1 MKSIQLLP
9 ISLALISPTALIAQK
24 PPNIVVI
31 FCDDMGYGDLCTNN
45 ATGFVTPNLDRLATE
60 GMRFTNFYAAQ
71 AVSSASRA
79 GLLTG
84 CYPNRVGITGALTPI
99 SNIGINPEEQTIA
112 EILKIKGYSTAAVGK
127 WHLGHQT
134 EFLPLQNGFD
144 EYFGIPY
151 SNDMWP
157 RDENGERA
165 EASNKMANYP
175 ELPILEGNTIIRTI
189 TNMDEQSEIT
199 TLYTNRAISFIHK
212 NKKKPFFLYLAH
224 SMPHVPLA
232 VSAKFKGKSQQGLY
246 GDVMMEIDWSVGQVM
261 SALKSDGID
270 KNTLVIFTSDN
281 GPWLNYGNHAGSAG
295 GLREGKGTS
304 FEGGQ
309 RVPCIMKWPNVIPAA
324 TICNK
329 LSCTIDLL
337 PTFAGITGAKLPVK
351 EIDGIDIQSLLRNEP
366 NTNPRENLL
375 FYYNKNSL
383 EAVRKGNWKLI
394 LPHTSRSYAG
404 QVAGKDG
411 KPGKTTTITTGLEL
425 YDLRCDP
432 GEQCNV
438 IEQNPEIVK
447 ELQVIVDSA
456 RINLGDDITNRHGQ
470 NRREPGKVK

>member
-9 ISLALISPTALIAQK
+9 ISLALISPTALTAQK

-45 ATGFVTPNLDRLATE
+45 ATGFVTSNLDRLATE

-157 RDENGERA
+157 RDENGERV

-212 NKKKPFFLYLAH
+212 NKKNRSFFILHILCH
-224 SMPHVPLA
+224 MCL
-232 VSAKFKGKSQQGLY
+232 
-246 GDVMMEIDWSVGQVM
+246 
-261 SALKSDGID
+261 
-270 KNTLVIFTSDN
+270 
-281 GPWLNYGNHAGSAG
+281 
-295 GLREGKGTS
+295 
-304 FEGGQ
+304 
-309 RVPCIMKWPNVIPAA
+309 
-324 TICNK
+324 
-329 LSCTIDLL
+329 
-337 PTFAGITGAKLPVK
+337 
-351 EIDGIDIQSLLRNEP
+351 
-366 NTNPRENLL
+366 LL
-375 FYYNKNSL
+375 FQQNLKAKANKDCM
-383 EAVRKGNWKLI
+383 EM
-394 LPHTSRSYAG
+394 
-404 QVAGKDG
+404 
-411 KPGKTTTITTGLEL
+411 
-425 YDLRCDP
+425 
-432 GEQCNV
+432 
-438 IEQNPEIVK
+438 
-447 ELQVIVDSA
+447 
-456 RINLGDDITNRHGQ
+456 
-470 NRREPGKVK
+470 

>member
-1 MKSIQLLP
+1 
-9 ISLALISPTALIAQK
+9 
-24 PPNIVVI
+24 
-31 FCDDMGYGDLCTNN
+31 
-45 ATGFVTPNLDRLATE
+45 
-60 GMRFTNFYAAQ
+60 
-71 AVSSASRA
+71 
-79 GLLTG
+79 
-84 CYPNRVGITGALTPI
+84 
-99 SNIGINPEEQTIA
+99 
-112 EILKIKGYSTAAVGK
+112 
-127 WHLGHQT
+127 
-134 EFLPLQNGFD
+134 
-144 EYFGIPY
+144 
-151 SNDMWP
+151 
-157 RDENGERA
+157 
-165 EASNKMANYP
+165 
-175 ELPILEGNTIIRTI
+175 
-189 TNMDEQSEIT
+189 
-199 TLYTNRAISFIHK
+199 
-212 NKKKPFFLYLAH
+212 
-224 SMPHVPLA
+224 
-232 VSAKFKGKSQQGLY
+232 
-246 GDVMMEIDWSVGQVM
+246 MMEIDWSVGQVM
-261 SALKSDGID
+261 PALKSDGID

-329 LSCTIDLL
+329 LPCTIDLL

-366 NTNPRENLL
+366 NTNPREKLL

-394 LPHTSRSYAG
+394 LPHTSRSYVG

-411 KPGKTTTITTGLEL
+411 KPGKTTTITTGLQL
-425 YDLRCDP
+425 YDLRRDP
-432 GEQCNV
+432 GEQYNV

-456 RINLGDDITNRHGQ
+456 RIDLGDDITNCHGL